1 MTSEEL
7 NTALYKK
14 MFAEQEQ
21 FKAWLLTQPP
31 EEILNHTYE
40 YSVREDILITLE
52 NNDLYD
58 EQAEALLRSESP
70 LADVYKEFSKRE
82 TDYMDVV
89 LDSLETCA
97 DAEIAREQKRR
108 EELRNTPVYPY
119 PFEYAAEN
127 GEEDKYRQSRK
138 ISIACKETI
147 EKAIG
152 DHYADNCLNTA
163 AAVRQVVDVFGYDR
177 TLYVLAVTVQHKE
190 RDGRISHNN
199 KEWAKSVPVFADRI
213 DGSADQNVFLV
224 VSQAHPGLTDL
235 FIRGVRK
242 AQALEKEQ
250 QAERAKSKT
259 AEKPSILEKLKRPVQ
274 RNSPN
279 NSANFLEPDR

>member
-7 NTALYKK
+7 NTALYQK

-70 LADVYKEFSKRE
+70 LADVYKEFSKR
-82 TDYMDVV
+82 VV

-242 AQALEKEQ
+242 AQAQEKEQ
-250 QAERAKSKT
+250 QAERAKSKA

-279 NSANFLEPDR
+279 NSANFLEPEL

>member
-7 NTALYKK
+7 NTALYQK
-14 MFAEQEQ
+14 MFAEQERY
-21 FKAWLLTQPP
+21 KAWLLSQPP
-31 EEILNHTYE
+31 EAILDHTYE
-40 YSVREDILITLE
+40 FTVREDILITLE

-70 LADVYKEFSKRE
+70 LADVYEEFQKRE

-89 LDSLETCA
+89 LDSLEACA
-97 DAEIAREQKRR
+97 DKEIAREQKRR

-119 PFEYAAEN
+119 PYEYAAEN
-127 GEEDKYRQSRK
+127 GEVDKYRQSRK
-138 ISIACKETI
+138 ISIACKEAI

-190 RDGRISHNN
+190 RDGRISQNN
-199 KEWAKSVPVFADRI
+199 KEWAKTVPVFEDRI

-224 VSQAHPGLTDL
+224 VSQANPGLTDL
-235 FIRGVRK
+235 FIRGARR
-242 AQALEKEQ
+242 AQAQEKEK
-250 QAERAKSKT
+250 QAEKAKAAA
-259 AEKPSILEKLKRPVQ
+259 AEKPSILEKLKKPVQ
-274 RNSPN
+274 KNAPN
-279 NSANFLEPDR
+279 NSAHFQEPER

>member
-7 NTALYKK
+7 NTALYQK
-14 MFAEQEQ
+14 MFAEQERY
-21 FKAWLLTQPP
+21 KAWLLSQPP
-31 EEILNHTYE
+31 EAILDHTYE
-40 YSVREDILITLE
+40 FTVREDILITLE
-52 NNDLYD
+52 NNDLYG

-70 LADVYKEFSKRE
+70 LADVYEEFQKRE

-97 DAEIAREQKRR
+97 DKEIAREQKRR

-119 PFEYAAEN
+119 PYEYAAEN
-127 GEEDKYRQSRK
+127 GEADKYRQSRK
-138 ISIACKETI
+138 ISIACKEAI

-152 DHYADNCLNTA
+152 EHYADNCLNTA

-190 RDGRISHNN
+190 RDGRISKNN
-199 KEWAKSVPVFADRI
+199 KEWAKSVPVFEDRI

-224 VSQAHPGLTDL
+224 VSQANPGLTDL
-235 FIRGVRK
+235 FIRGARR
-242 AQALEKEQ
+242 AQAQEKEK
-250 QAERAKSKT
+250 QAEKAKAAA
-259 AEKPSILEKLKRPVQ
+259 AEKPSILEKLKKPVQ
-274 RNSPN
+274 ENSPN
-279 NSANFLEPDR
+279 NSAHFPEPER